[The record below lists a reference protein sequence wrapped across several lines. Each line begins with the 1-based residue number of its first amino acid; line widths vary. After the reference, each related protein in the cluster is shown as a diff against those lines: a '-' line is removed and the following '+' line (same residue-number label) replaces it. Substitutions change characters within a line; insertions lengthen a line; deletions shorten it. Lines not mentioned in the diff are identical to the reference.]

1 MSIAKIIYFS
11 VLTENALALIFIK
24 GKILI
29 PEVNNEPGRKA
40 QGDS

>member
-1 MSIAKIIYFS
+1 MSTAKFIYFYA
-11 VLTENALALIFIK
+11 LTENTLAIIFIK

-29 PEVNNEPGRKA
+29 PEVNNEPGRKT